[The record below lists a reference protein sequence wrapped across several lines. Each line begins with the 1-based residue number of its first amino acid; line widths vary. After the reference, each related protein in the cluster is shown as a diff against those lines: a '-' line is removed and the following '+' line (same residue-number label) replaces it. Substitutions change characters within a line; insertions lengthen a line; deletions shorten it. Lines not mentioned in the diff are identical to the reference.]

1 MGNNVTYDNAIFR
14 YNTAVNGSALFVDGV
29 ASLKNYCILQK
40 PGLYLCIAYYCS
52 KSEKSL
58 WSNC

>member
-29 ASLKNYCILQK
+29 ASLKNIVFYRNQA
-40 PGLYLCIAYYCS
+40 YTYAYYCS

>member
-14 YNTAVNGSALFVDGV
+14 YNTAVNGSALFVDSV
-29 ASLKNYCILQK
+29 ASLKNIVFYRNQ
-40 PGLYLCIAYYCS
+40 AYTYALPIIVQNP
-52 KSEKSL
+52 KKSL

>member
-14 YNTAVNGSALFVDGV
+14 YNTAVNGSALFVDGA
-29 ASLKNYCILQK
+29 ASLKNIVFLQK
-40 PGLYLCIAYYCS
+40 PGLHLCIADYCS
-52 KSEKSL
+52 KSENSL